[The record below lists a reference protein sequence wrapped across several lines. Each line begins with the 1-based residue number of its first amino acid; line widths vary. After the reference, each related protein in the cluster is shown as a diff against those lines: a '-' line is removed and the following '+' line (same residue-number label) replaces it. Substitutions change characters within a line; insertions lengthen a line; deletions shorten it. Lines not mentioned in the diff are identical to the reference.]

1 MGDKMLKEKIGQAVE
16 ILKERKIDL
25 WLTFVRETETISDP
39 CLDLIVGTNCTW
51 QSAFMITADGRTIA
65 IVGSLDKERIQ
76 QTGLYEDIRIYVDDF
91 GAAFL
96 KALDEIKPKRIAINT
111 SVNDYMADGL
121 THGMYELLINYT
133 KPTQYQNLFISAEK
147 IVAALRG
154 RKSPMEIELIKKSIE
169 LTEKIYANVSPQI
182 KAGRTEKDI
191 ADIILK
197 MVVEHGVETAWE
209 SNSCPAVFTGPLSAG
224 AHADPTERVIQ
235 PGHVLNIDF
244 GVKLN
249 GYCSDIQRT
258 WYILK
263 DDEQVAPDP
272 VQKGFAVLLESVRL
286 AFEAIRPGKLG
297 WEIDK
302 IARDYIV
309 ANGYPEYQHGLGH
322 QVGRSTHD
330 GAGMLGPR
338 WERYGDTVFL
348 PLEVGQVYTIE
359 PRLPI
364 EGYGV
369 ATVEEMVVITP
380 NGCKYLSH
388 PQSRL
393 FYTR

>member
-1 MGDKMLKEKIGQAVE
+1 MLKEKIGQAVE

-182 KAGRTEKDI
+182 KAGRTEKNI

-348 PLEVGQVYTIE
+348 PLEVGQVYTI
-359 PRLPI
+359 
-364 EGYGV
+364 
-369 ATVEEMVVITP
+369 
-380 NGCKYLSH
+380 
-388 PQSRL
+388 
-393 FYTR
+393 

>member
-182 KAGRTEKDI
+182 KAGRTEKNI

>member
-96 KALDEIKPKRIAINT
+96 KALDEIKPKQIAVNT

-369 ATVEEMVVITP
+369 ATVEEMVVIRP

>member
-182 KAGRTEKDI
+182 KAGRTEKNI

-369 ATVEEMVVITP
+369 ATVEEMVVIRP

>member
-1 MGDKMLKEKIGQAVE
+1 MLKEKIGQAVE

-182 KAGRTEKDI
+182 KAGRTEKNI

-369 ATVEEMVVITP
+369 ATVEEMVVIRP